1 MNVRYRPGRGPKP
14 RPPSLDPK
22 ELMMQ
27 EIAFTALVHGVYVVT
42 TRVGEKI
49 NGMTAAWVSQVS
61 LNPLLV
67 MVSIAPSRYTHTLIQ
82 ESGSFAINVLPRG
95 QVELAK
101 RFGYK
106 SGRKID
112 KFAGLEYLT
121 AGSGAPVLDQ
131 AYAYLDLKLAHTFA
145 AGDHTLFV
153 GEVLEAK
160 ILHPESHPLIFKKS
174 DFF

>member
-1 MNVRYRPGRGPKP
+1 
-14 RPPSLDPK
+14 
-22 ELMMQ
+22 MMQ

-42 TRVGEKI
+42 TRAGAKI

-67 MVSIAPSRYTHTLIQ
+67 MVSIAPSRYSHTLIQ
-82 ESGSFAINVLPRG
+82 ESRSFAINVLSCD

-112 KFAGLEYLT
+112 KFAGLET
-121 AGSGAPVLDQ
+121 IAAASGAPVLPQ
-131 AYAYLDLKLAHTFA
+131 AYAYFDLKLAHTFP

-153 GEVLEAK
+153 GEVTEAK
-160 ILHPESHPLIFKKS
+160 ILNPESSPLIFKKS

>member
-1 MNVRYRPGRGPKP
+1 
-14 RPPSLDPK
+14 
-22 ELMMQ
+22 MQ
-27 EIAFTALVHGVYVVT
+27 EVAFTALVQGVYVVT
-42 TRVGEKI
+42 TRLGEKI

-67 MVSIAPSRYTHTLIQ
+67 MVSIAPPRYSHTLIK
-82 ESGSFAINVLPRG
+82 ESGIFAINVLTSE

-112 KFAGLEYLT
+112 KFAGLDWVP
-121 AGSGAPVLDQ
+121 ASSGAPILPQ
-131 AYAYLDLKLAHTFA
+131 AYAYFDLKLVHTFT

-153 GEVLEAK
+153 GEVVEAK

>member
-1 MNVRYRPGRGPKP
+1 
-14 RPPSLDPK
+14 
-22 ELMMQ
+22 MQ
-27 EIAFTALVHGVYVVT
+27 EVAFKVLVNGVYVVT
-42 TRVGEKI
+42 TRLGDKV

-67 MVSIAPSRYTHTLIQ
+67 MVSIAPSRYSHTLIK
-82 ESGSFAINVLPRG
+82 ESGIFAINVLSRE
-95 QVELAK
+95 QVDLAK

-112 KFAGLEYLT
+112 KFAGLDYLT
-121 AGSGAPVLDQ
+121 ASSGAPILPQ
-131 AYAYLDLKLAHTFA
+131 AYAFLDLKLVHTFT
-145 AGDHTLFV
+145 AGDHSLFV

-160 ILHPESHPLIFKKS
+160 ILHPQSQPLIFKKS

>member
-1 MNVRYRPGRGPKP
+1 
-14 RPPSLDPK
+14 
-22 ELMMQ
+22 MQ
-27 EIAFTALVHGVYVVT
+27 EAAFAALVHGVYVVT
-42 TRVGEKI
+42 TRVGDKI

-61 LNPLLV
+61 LKPLLV
-67 MVSIAPSRYTHTLIQ
+67 MVSIAPPRYTHTLIK
-82 ESGSFAINVLPRG
+82 ESGAFAINVLTCD

-106 SGRKID
+106 SGRKVD
-112 KFAGLEYLT
+112 KCAGLDWIPV
-121 AGSGAPVLDQ
+121 ASGVPVLPQ
-131 AYAYLDLKLAHTFA
+131 AYAYLDLKLVHTFA

-160 ILHPESHPLIFKKS
+160 ILHPESTPLIFKKS

>member
-1 MNVRYRPGRGPKP
+1 
-14 RPPSLDPK
+14 
-22 ELMMQ
+22 MQ
-27 EIAFTALVHGVYVVT
+27 DVAFAALVHGVYVVT

-61 LNPLLV
+61 LDPLLV
-67 MVSIAPSRYTHTLIQ
+67 MVSIAPPRYSHTLIQ
-82 ESGSFAINVLPRG
+82 ESGLFAINVLTRD
-95 QVELAK
+95 QVDLAK

-112 KFAGLEYLT
+112 KFAGLETLT
-121 AGSGAPVLDQ
+121 AGSGAPVLPQ
-131 AYAYLDLKLAHTFA
+131 AYAYLDLKLVHTFA

-153 GEVLEAK
+153 GKVVEAK
-160 ILHPESHPLIFKKS
+160 ILHPQSQPLIFNKT